1 MSNTNVLTQDDVKMI
16 ISGLKA
22 LVEVKEMNL
31 ITNNMIANL
40 SNVLANPES
49 TPADLQPDKILNTK
63 EIVAK
68 IESATSELKEEVAL
82 LIAKIIMLKRELL
95 LNEIIG
101 GVNDEQK

>member
-40 SNVLANPES
+40 SNVLANPEL

-82 LIAKIIMLKRELL
+82 LIAKVIMLKRELL